1 MCIKQIVN
9 VYDQKTVERH
19 PARAT
24 ARMRAATQIFQ
35 DYYPQCL
42 ILTETGSF
50 SQQSTDL
57 GS

>member
-1 MCIKQIVN
+1 MIK
-9 VYDQKTVERH
+9 KTVERH
-19 PARAT
+19 PGRAT
-24 ARMRAATQIFQ
+24 ARMRAATQNFQ
-35 DYYPQCL
+35 DYYPQRL